1 MRGRHA
7 PRQGAAS
14 PNPTLTPTLTLTLTL
29 TLTKAR
35 LTRTL
40 TPTLTRTLT
49 RTLILTLTPTLTL
62 AKARLESIVLHLLHP
77 DELSARVAAHLL
89 RAPYAH
95 LSAPRAARGFEL
107 NAQMTRLLV
116 GDELGDAPRPAL

>member
-1 MRGRHA
+1 MTLLAFSYNVLAGLELIRGGPVPEEEERAYLHLW
-7 PRQGAAS
+7 RWVGRLLGLRDEL
-14 PNPTLTPTLTLTLTL
+14 NPCRAGMP
-29 TLTKAR
+29 
-35 LTRTL
+35 
-40 TPTLTRTLT
+40 
-49 RTLILTLTPTLTL
+49 L
-62 AKARLESIVLHLLHP
+62 AKATLESIVLHLLHP

>member
-14 PNPTLTPTLTLTLTL
+14 PNPTLTPTLTLTLTP

-35 LTRTL
+35 LTR
-40 TPTLTRTLT
+40 
-49 RTLILTLTPTLTL
+49 TLTPTLTL

>member
-1 MRGRHA
+1 
-7 PRQGAAS
+7 
-14 PNPTLTPTLTLTLTL
+14 
-29 TLTKAR
+29 
-35 LTRTL
+35 
-40 TPTLTRTLT
+40 
-49 RTLILTLTPTLTL
+49 
-62 AKARLESIVLHLLHP
+62 
-77 DELSARVAAHLL
+77 L